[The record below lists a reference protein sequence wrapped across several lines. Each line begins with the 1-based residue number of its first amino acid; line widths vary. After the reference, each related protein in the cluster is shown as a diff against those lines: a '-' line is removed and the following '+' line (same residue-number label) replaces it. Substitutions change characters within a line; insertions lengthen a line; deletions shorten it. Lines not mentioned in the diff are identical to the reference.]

1 MKYYVTSD
9 VHGFYT
15 PLRAILAKAGYF
27 DDTEPHKLL
36 IAGDLFDR
44 GKEAVVLQ
52 SFILGLLERD
62 EVILIR
68 GNHEDLFGEL
78 VTADNGLRYDH
89 HLSNGTYSTALQLTD
104 FDKRHAKIS
113 PLAFAR
119 VARETPYYTTILPAM
134 IDYYET
140 DSFVFTHGWIPC
152 VKDEDGS
159 LSYMDGW
166 REASEQSWRQARWI
180 NGIDAVRTVF
190 ENGKTIVC
198 GHWHSS
204 YGHSKYEGLGT
215 EFGKDADFSPYI
227 APGIIALDACTAYSG
242 IVNCIVIEDS

>member
-1 MKYYVTSD
+1 MLYN
-9 VHGFYT
+9 FY
-15 PLRAILAKAGYF
+15 AIVS
-27 DDTEPHKLL
+27 HKLL

-44 GKEAVVLQ
+44 GREAVELQ
-52 SFILGLLERD
+52 SFILDLLERD

-68 GNHEDLFGEL
+68 GNHEDLFEEL
-78 VTADNGLRYDH
+78 VTVDNGLRYDH
-89 HLSNGTYSTALQLTD
+89 HLSNGTYSMALQLTG

-119 VARETPYYTTILPAM
+119 AARETPYYTTILPTM

-180 NGIDAVRTVF
+180 NGIERPPLF
-190 ENGKTIVC
+190 EHFYRKTGVILCLSPLYIRVSRICPFTSVWGKMPKC
-198 GHWHSS
+198 
-204 YGHSKYEGLGT
+204 KRK
-215 EFGKDADFSPYI
+215 FF
-227 APGIIALDACTAYSG
+227 AL
-242 IVNCIVIEDS
+242 